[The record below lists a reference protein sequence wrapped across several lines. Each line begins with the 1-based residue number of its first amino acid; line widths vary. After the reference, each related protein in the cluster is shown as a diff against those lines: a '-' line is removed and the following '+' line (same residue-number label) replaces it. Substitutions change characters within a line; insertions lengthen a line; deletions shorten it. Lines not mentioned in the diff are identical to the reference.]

1 MTISQSDHCTFCGGT
16 GQRNE
21 HRYDKDHP
29 HERLINEVYRY
40 QAWLFQAWRT
50 IRGQTKG
57 LQRQRKLIK
66 RVQAD
71 NAALRADAKRMK
83 LELSRWICVWCNH
96 ITLATGDP
104 DTDYAALQAHTLS
117 CKDNPLVQAQAEVA
131 ALRHKLRHYERDFVA
146 TCSLHAHVGLE
157 AEVATLRGLLRY
169 AQGFIPAGDKDIHSR
184 IDAALKEK
192 P

>member
-57 LQRQRKLIK
+57 LQRQRRLIK

-71 NAALRADAKRMK
+71 NAAYARRIMELEKQLGELTGNLETADKAVARNLI
-83 LELSRWICVWCNH
+83 LETEL
-96 ITLATGDP
+96 
-104 DTDYAALQAHTLS
+104 
-117 CKDNPLVQAQAEVA
+117 A
-131 ALRHKLRHYERDFVA
+131 ALRE
-146 TCSLHAHVGLE
+146 LE
-157 AEVATLRGLLRY
+157 AHPDVPRWM
-169 AQGFIPAGDKDIHSR
+169 Q
-184 IDAALKEK
+184 DAINDALKEK

>member
-57 LQRQRKLIK
+57 LQRQRRLIK

-71 NAALRADAKRMK
+71 NAALRERLAKAIVLIEISLSEDYDGADVEAAREWLAKQ
-83 LELSRWICVWCNH
+83 E
-96 ITLATGDP
+96 
-104 DTDYAALQAHTLS
+104 
-117 CKDNPLVQAQAEVA
+117 
-131 ALRHKLRHYERDFVA
+131 
-146 TCSLHAHVGLE
+146 
-157 AEVATLRGLLRY
+157 
-169 AQGFIPAGDKDIHSR
+169 DK
-184 IDAALKEK
+184 

>member
-50 IRGQTKG
+50 IQGQTKG
-57 LQRQRKLIK
+57 LQRQRRLIK

-71 NAALRADAKRMK
+71 NAALRELLRMWCQAADLAKDMTFA
-83 LELSRWICVWCNH
+83 VV
-96 ITLATGDP
+96 ATR
-104 DTDYAALQAHTLS
+104 T
-117 CKDNPLVQAQAEVA
+117 VA
-131 ALRHKLRHYERDFVA
+131 ALK
-146 TCSLHAHVGLE
+146 
-157 AEVATLRGLLRY
+157 
-169 AQGFIPAGDKDIHSR
+169 GDKH
-184 IDAALKEK
+184 E
-192 P
+192 